1 MRKEKNTI
9 KIKKRKKN
17 RNKYEKKLLFKSL
30 FILLISTSL
39 FANETDCNQFDK
51 LSAKYIECTAKKL
64 KTSTGEK
71 LSAGKKK
78 LDKSS
83 LKDTWTKFK
92 SSKNGKEFIEKLKND
107 N

>member
-1 MRKEKNTI
+1 MK
-9 KIKKRKKN
+9 
-17 RNKYEKKLLFKSL
+17 KKLLLKSL
-30 FILLISTSL
+30 FILFISTSL

-51 LSAKYIECTAKKL
+51 LSAKYIECTAKKF
-64 KTSTGEK
+64 KTNTGEK

-92 SSKNGKEFIEKLKND
+92 SSKNGKEFLRKLKND

>member
-1 MRKEKNTI
+1 M
-9 KIKKRKKN
+9 KKR
-17 RNKYEKKLLFKSL
+17 LLFKSL

-64 KTSTGEK
+64 KTSTDKK

-92 SSKNGKEFIEKLKND
+92 SSKNGKEFIKKLKND

>member
-1 MRKEKNTI
+1 M
-9 KIKKRKKN
+9 KRQ
-17 RNKYEKKLLFKSL
+17 LLLKSL
-30 FILLISTSL
+30 FILFISTSL

-78 LDKSS
+78 FDKSS
-83 LKDTWTKFK
+83 FKNTWTKFK
-92 SSKNGKEFIEKLKND
+92 NSKNHKEFMEKMKDD

>member
-1 MRKEKNTI
+1 MK
-9 KIKKRKKN
+9 
-17 RNKYEKKLLFKSL
+17 KKLLFKSL

-83 LKDTWTKFK
+83 LKNTWKKFK
-92 SSKNGKEFIEKLKND
+92 SSKNGKEFMEKLKND

>member
-1 MRKEKNTI
+1 M
-9 KIKKRKKN
+9 
-17 RNKYEKKLLFKSL
+17 
-30 FILLISTSL
+30 ISTSL
-39 FANETDCNQFDK
+39 FANETDCNQFEK

-71 LSAGKKK
+71 LSACKRK

-83 LKDTWTKFK
+83 LKDTWTKFQN
-92 SSKNGKEFIEKLKND
+92 SKNGKEFMEKLKND

>member
-1 MRKEKNTI
+1 MN
-9 KIKKRKKN
+9 
-17 RNKYEKKLLFKSL
+17 KKLLFKSL

-39 FANETDCNQFDK
+39 FGNETDCNQFDK

-64 KTSTGEK
+64 KSNTGEK

-92 SSKNGKEFIEKLKND
+92 SSKNGKEFLKKLKND

>member
-1 MRKEKNTI
+1 MK
-9 KIKKRKKN
+9 
-17 RNKYEKKLLFKSL
+17 KKLLFKSF

-39 FANETDCNQFDK
+39 FANETDCNQFEK

-64 KTSTGEK
+64 KTSTDEK
-71 LSAGKKK
+71 LSASKKR

-92 SSKNGKEFIEKLKND
+92 SSKNGKEFIGKLKK
-107 N
+107 

>member
-1 MRKEKNTI
+1 MTKKIMI
-9 KIKKRKKN
+9 K
-17 RNKYEKKLLFKSL
+17 SV
-30 FILLISTSL
+30 FILLISTAV
-39 FANETDCNQFDK
+39 FANENDCNEFDK

-78 LDKSS
+78 FDKSS
-83 LKDTWTKFK
+83 FKDTWNKFK
-92 SSKNGKEFIEKLKND
+92 NSKNGKEFMEKLKND

>member
-1 MRKEKNTI
+1 MK
-9 KIKKRKKN
+9 
-17 RNKYEKKLLFKSL
+17 KKLLFKSF

-39 FANETDCNQFDK
+39 FANETECNQFDK

-71 LSAGKKK
+71 LSAGKKN

-83 LKDTWTKFK
+83 LKNTWTKFK
-92 SSKNGKEFIEKLKND
+92 SSKNGKEFIKKLKND

>member
-1 MRKEKNTI
+1 MK
-9 KIKKRKKN
+9 
-17 RNKYEKKLLFKSL
+17 KKLLFKL
-30 FILLISTSL
+30 IFILLISTPL

-51 LSAKYIECTAKKL
+51 LSAKYLECTAKKL

-78 LDKSS
+78 LGETS
-83 LKDTWTKFK
+83 LTNTWAKFK
-92 SSKNGKEFIEKLKND
+92 NSKNGKEFMEKLKDD

>member
-1 MRKEKNTI
+1 MK
-9 KIKKRKKN
+9 
-17 RNKYEKKLLFKSL
+17 KKLLFKSL
-30 FILLISTSL
+30 FILFISTSL

-64 KTSTGEK
+64 KSNTGEK

-92 SSKNGKEFIEKLKND
+92 SSKNGKEFLKKLKND

>member
-1 MRKEKNTI
+1 MK
-9 KIKKRKKN
+9 
-17 RNKYEKKLLFKSL
+17 KKLLLKFF

-39 FANETDCNQFDK
+39 FANETDCKQFDK

-78 LDKSS
+78 FDKSS
-83 LKDTWTKFK
+83 FKNTWTKFK
-92 SSKNGKEFIEKLKND
+92 NSKNHKEFMEKMKND

>member
-1 MRKEKNTI
+1 MKK
-9 KIKKRKKN
+9 KI
-17 RNKYEKKLLFKSL
+17 LFKSI

-39 FANETDCNQFDK
+39 FANETDCIQFDK

-71 LSAGKKK
+71 LNAGKKK

-83 LKDTWTKFK
+83 LKDIWTKFK
-92 SSKNGKEFIEKLKND
+92 SSKNGKEFIEKLKK
-107 N
+107 

>member
-1 MRKEKNTI
+1 MK
-9 KIKKRKKN
+9 
-17 RNKYEKKLLFKSL
+17 KKLLFKSF

-71 LSAGKKK
+71 LNAGKKK
-78 LDKSS
+78 LDKSL
-83 LKDTWTKFK
+83 LKDTWTKLK
-92 SSKNGKEFIEKLKND
+92 SSKNGREFIEKLKNE

>member
-1 MRKEKNTI
+1 MK
-9 KIKKRKKN
+9 
-17 RNKYEKKLLFKSL
+17 KKLLFKLL

-39 FANETDCNQFDK
+39 FANEIDCNQFDK

-71 LSAGKKK
+71 LNAGKKK
-78 LDKSS
+78 LDKSL
-83 LKDTWTKFK
+83 LKDTWTKLK
-92 SSKNGKEFIEKLKND
+92 SSKNGREFIEKLKNE